1 MVFSSLEFIFR
12 FLPVFLIVYYLVPEY
27 WKNGVLLMGSI
38 VFYAFGEPVYVL
50 LIMASVVVNYFIS
63 LGIGRRRRKKVRI
76 LLLLLDIFYNIG
88 LLAVFKY
95 LDFIIENIN
104 LIGGFKIPQ
113 PHLALP
119 LGISF
124 FTFQILSYVVDVYKK
139 KVPYDRSLV
148 DLGTYILMFPQLIA
162 GPIVTYDRV
171 ALDLKSRQKSLKDL
185 EDGLKP
191 FILGLAMKVLL
202 ANNMGTIWSNV
213 GTAGYENISTPFAW
227 IGAIAYTFQIYFDFG
242 GYSLMAIGLGRMLG
256 FSLPENFDHPYVAVS
271 VRDFWNR
278 WHMTLTAWF
287 REYIYIP
294 LGGNR
299 KGGARNYVNLLAVW
313 FITGLWHG
321 AAWNFVLWGLYYFC
335 FITLERLFLGKLL
348 KKLPRVFGWLY
359 TMLVVVIGWVMFA
372 VNGIGEFGVY
382 ITRMF
387 GGYGGTDYLD
397 HIVSVILVLVLGA
410 FFATPVFIRLFE
422 KIKNNIIGV
431 VLLVGLFWASVSA
444 LVDAAYNP
452 FLYFRF

>member
-38 VFYAFGEPVYVL
+38 VFYAFGESVYVL

-63 LGIGRRRRKKVRI
+63 LGIGRRRRKKVRL

-213 GTAGYENISTPFAW
+213 
-227 IGAIAYTFQIYFDFG
+227 
-242 GYSLMAIGLGRMLG
+242 
-256 FSLPENFDHPYVAVS
+256 
-271 VRDFWNR
+271 
-278 WHMTLTAWF
+278 
-287 REYIYIP
+287 
-294 LGGNR
+294 
-299 KGGARNYVNLLAVW
+299 
-313 FITGLWHG
+313 
-321 AAWNFVLWGLYYFC
+321 
-335 FITLERLFLGKLL
+335 
-348 KKLPRVFGWLY
+348 
-359 TMLVVVIGWVMFA
+359 
-372 VNGIGEFGVY
+372 
-382 ITRMF
+382 
-387 GGYGGTDYLD
+387 
-397 HIVSVILVLVLGA
+397 
-410 FFATPVFIRLFE
+410 
-422 KIKNNIIGV
+422 
-431 VLLVGLFWASVSA
+431 
-444 LVDAAYNP
+444 
-452 FLYFRF
+452 